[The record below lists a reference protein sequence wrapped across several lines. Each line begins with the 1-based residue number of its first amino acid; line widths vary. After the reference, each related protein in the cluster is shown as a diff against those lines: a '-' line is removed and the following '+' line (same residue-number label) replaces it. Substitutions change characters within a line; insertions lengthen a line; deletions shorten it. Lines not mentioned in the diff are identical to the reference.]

1 MFSGTRKWDISS
13 LCVVFLSLCVFG
25 YYCSLLSQRMVPK
38 TNMYSRRILHLH
50 AMSERMAY
58 ALPMTRL
65 ISFLEE
71 RAITPVVSFLLHVL
85 AVGKIV
91 KHPRSLIV
99 NLAESLIV
107 NLGVDV
113 VKHFNTSI
121 IFS

>member
-1 MFSGTRKWDISS
+1 
-13 LCVVFLSLCVFG
+13 
-25 YYCSLLSQRMVPK
+25 
-38 TNMYSRRILHLH
+38 
-50 AMSERMAY
+50 MSERMAY

-113 VKHFNTSI
+113 VKYQYYI
-121 IFS
+121 